1 MNTQATTSPKQ
12 LLLKQKNASRIFF
25 FRYILIV
32 LFFIGITMIQP
43 QKTQAQI
50 SMSFQVFYDELSPH
64 GTWVYNPDY
73 GSVWVPNL
81 NNQFYPYGS
90 NGYWVFTDEGW
101 TWVSLYSWG
110 WAPFHYGR
118 WFYDPFYRWVWVPGY
133 QWGCAWVAWRQHEGY
148 YGWSPIA
155 PGISLTFAYSN
166 YYEPQHDH
174 WRFVH
179 RNYLGRRDMNQHIT
193 GFSGYLNYLKNSTAI
208 NNVREDRSSSYKYH
222 AGPIREEWEKNTGKK
237 IKPVPIVS
245 ASTPLQKHQSNK
257 LILYRPE
264 IKEVE
269 KNKPIPQPQKLDV
282 WKGHT
287 PTRDEIKGE
296 TNLPRNENLP
306 NKGQK
311 EIEADKKVAPI
322 DPKIIHET
330 HEPKREVDRRIE
342 PKEINPTIRV
352 EKEKIKMPKPETPRV
367 KSEIIKPTEKQRQI
381 QPVMPKV
388 DKPIKR
394 TPIIKPQQP
403 QIRTLPREAPVQK
416 AKEKAI
422 KNLRKEP

>member
-25 FRYILIV
+25 FRYILV
-32 LFFIGITMIQP
+32 VFFLIGITMIQP
-43 QKTQAQI
+43 QKTQAQVT
-50 SMSFQVFYDELSPH
+50 MSFQVFYDELSPH

-90 NGYWVFTDEGW
+90 NGYWVFTEEGW

-148 YGWSPIA
+148 YGWTPIA

-179 RNYLGRRDMNQHIT
+179 RNYLGRRDMNQHVT
-193 GFSGYLNYLKNSTAI
+193 GFSGYVNYLKNSTAI
-208 NNVREDRSSSYKYH
+208 NNVRDDRTSSYKYH
-222 AGPIREEWEKNTGKK
+222 AGPIREEMEKNTGKK
-237 IKPVPIVS
+237 IRPVPIVS
-245 ASTPLQKHQSNK
+245 APTPLQKHQSNK
-257 LILYRPE
+257 LIIYRPQ
-264 IKEVE
+264 IKETDQNQPV
-269 KNKPIPQPQKLDV
+269 PQPKKLDV

-296 TNLPRNENLP
+296 PNMPRNENP
-306 NKGQK
+306 SIERQK
-311 EIEADKKVAPI
+311 EIEADNKAAPI
-322 DPKIIHET
+322 NPKIIQET
-330 HEPKREVDRRIE
+330 HEPKRELDRRIE
-342 PKEINPTIRV
+342 PKEIKPVIRE
-352 EKEKIKMPKPETPRV
+352 EKEKPKMPKPETPRV
-367 KSEIIKPTEKQRQI
+367 KTELVKPIEKQKQI
-381 QPVMPKV
+381 QSVVPKV

-403 QIRTLPREAPVQK
+403 QIKSLPKQVTIQK
-416 AKEKAI
+416 TKEKAI